1 MDRPNLPTFPT
12 RSLEDRS
19 RRRRQRFTEDKL
31 VKIRTEHNNVGAF
44 KTMLA
49 ALVILIQL
57 GIIIALSFLP
67 ATIALVWYL
76 AVMFVI
82 SVFTAI
88 SVMSSH
94 RNTQAKAV
102 WVLFILLFF
111 FCGFIIYFMSNDK
124 YMYARARRR
133 HREIFARSEHFLP
146 EHTAVNASDEM
157 AHMCAYLNSA
167 GNFRS
172 YNNTRLNY
180 FSSGAQLFDDVIESL
195 KGAQSFVFIEYYA
208 VSDGVLI
215 SRIWDVLEEKIKQG
229 VDVRM
234 IYDDVGSR
242 AFSHAM
248 RKKMRA
254 AGAQVR
260 VFNRLLS
267 RFTFAMNYR
276 DHRKIIVIDGKI
288 AYTGGSNVADEYI
301 NEKHMHGY
309 WKDTGLRIEGEAV
322 DSFTLFFLRQWEFIT
337 NKKCEYIP
345 YMGHYERFSSP
356 YVAAPYVDGPE
367 YELTI
372 CKSVF
377 ENVISSAR
385 ERLYIMTP
393 YFIPDDSVTQC
404 IINKALSG
412 VDVRIIL
419 PSVPDKYYVY
429 LVTRDNAEKLIKHG
443 VKIYYLCDSFVHSKL
458 AINETCAVV
467 GTVNFDMRSF
477 YQQFEDAL
485 LTDDQNVLAQ
495 INADFENTFPDCDNP
510 QKPAKNGLVK
520 TVAIALLRLVS
531 PLM

>member
-1 MDRPNLPTFPT
+1 MLLVKKLFQKALNDLLFRLLFGQSERHELGELFSRDLADGRLMDEFGVHAV
-12 RSLEDRS
+12 
-19 RRRRQRFTEDKL
+19 RRQRGQRGDRA
-31 VKIRTEHNNVGAF
+31 VVHDDGVA
-44 KTMLA
+44 
-49 ALVILIQL
+49 
-57 GIIIALSFLP
+57 
-67 ATIALVWYL
+67 L
-76 AVMFVI
+76 AVPRAFRVAVDDGGKFLVG
-82 SVFTAI
+82 VF
-88 SVMSSH
+88 
-94 RNTQAKAV
+94 
-102 WVLFILLFF
+102 
-111 FCGFIIYFMSNDK
+111 
-124 YMYARARRR
+124 RRDR
-133 HREIFARSEHFLP
+133 
-146 EHTAVNASDEM
+146 T
-157 AHMCAYLNSA
+157 
-167 GNFRS
+167 GN
-172 YNNTRLNY
+172 
-180 FSSGAQLFDDVIESL
+180 
-195 KGAQSFVFIEYYA
+195 
-208 VSDGVLI
+208 
-215 SRIWDVLEEKIKQG
+215 
-229 VDVRM
+229 
-234 IYDDVGSR
+234 DVGSR

-393 YFIPDDSVTQC
+393 YFIPDDSVTKC
-404 IINKALSG
+404 IINKALSD

-443 VKIYYLCDSFVHSKL
+443 VKIYYLRDSFVHSKL